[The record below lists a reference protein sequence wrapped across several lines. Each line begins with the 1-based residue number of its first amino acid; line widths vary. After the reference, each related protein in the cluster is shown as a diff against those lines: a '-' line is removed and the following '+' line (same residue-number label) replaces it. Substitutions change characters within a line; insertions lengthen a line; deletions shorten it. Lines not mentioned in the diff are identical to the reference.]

1 MEGGVLTKPISLVGV
16 TCNESPPGFAGV
28 FPPKTAD
35 GVSTARILQNF
46 LIQTGRGLPHR
57 TDSPEFSHSN
67 RPMGS
72 PPHGF
77 SRIFS
82 FKPAGGFPTERIRR
96 NFLIQTG
103 RWGFH
108 RTDSTGFFH
117 PNRPMGIPPHGFDR
131 VFSSKPADGV
141 STERIPQSF
150 LIQTGRGLL
159 HRPDSPE
166 FSHSNRLMGIPPP
179 GFAGIFSFKPVD
191 GDCTARIRQVFLIQ
205 TGRWGLH
212 RTDSTDFSLQKQ
224 TIDSP
229 SNGFN
234 FILSY

>member
-1 MEGGVLTKPISLVGV
+1 M
-16 TCNESPPGFAGV
+16 N
-28 FPPKTAD
+28 
-35 GVSTARILQNF
+35 
-46 LIQTGRGLPHR
+46 HR
-57 TDSPEFSHSN
+57 TDSPEFSLQR

-96 NFLIQTG
+96 NFLIQTGRWGLHRADSPEFSHSNRPGASPPNGFAGIFSFKPADGVSTERIRLNFFIQTG

-166 FSHSNRLMGIPPP
+166 FSHSNRLM
-179 GFAGIFSFKPVD
+179 
-191 GDCTARIRQVFLIQ
+191 
-205 TGRWGLH
+205 
-212 RTDSTDFSLQKQ
+212 
-224 TIDSP
+224 
-229 SNGFN
+229 
-234 FILSY
+234 